1 MRYGTLV
8 KLFRRA
14 AAGAAN
20 AVRSAG
26 REKGASPVAIAQGRP
41 RVGFVPVGRS
51 LPQIRSAAAI
61 LESQRVDSL
70 WASGHLAIGREV
82 PAAMTGLAAVT
93 ERQAVGTAVLLAPL
107 YHPVI
112 VAKQAAE
119 LDVLTEGRVAL
130 GLGSGKSTRWSSVP
144 AGCLAEYALV
154 VMTAAAAL
162 LHEGAIRHS
171 VTATLAGADRR
182 GLRGG
187 VHGIRFPGEGDDR
200 AGGAAGRPQRAPVR
214 AGPARPRHVL
224 HPRRVPVGAPDGKR
238 LRPAIV
244 PARSTNASSPRRDGP
259 KPTSGRR
266 YGTSSAGS
274 CANRTEWSS
283 GSADRRA
290 SCPCSREAGRTG
302 HRGHAAARWPGHDAP
317 AAGPGPAVRQGLANR
332 RFCHAHH
339 ARPDRC
345 QTW

>member
-238 LRPAIV
+238 LRPADR
-244 PARSTNASSPRRDGP
+244 ARQEHQRFFTASGWSKANIRQALWDELSRLVRESDGVVLRL
-259 KPTSGRR
+259 GRPEGILPLQPGGR
-266 YGTSSAGS
+266 
-274 CANRTEWSS
+274 ANRPSRS
-283 GSADRRA
+283 CRRTLA
-290 SCPCSREAGRTG
+290 
-302 HRGHAAARWPGHDAP
+302 WP
-317 AAGPGPAVRQGLANR
+317 
-332 RFCHAHH
+332 
-339 ARPDRC
+339 
-345 QTW
+345 

>member
-51 LPQIRSAAAI
+51 LPQICGQPPRS
-61 LESQRVDSL
+61 SSR
-70 WASGHLAIGREV
+70 SGSIRCGRPVHLAIGREV

-93 ERQAVGTAVLLAPL
+93 ERPAVGTAVLLAPL

-171 VTATLAGADRR
+171 VTATLAGADPAWIARR
-182 GLRGG
+182 GAW
-187 VHGIRFPGEGDDR
+187 D
-200 AGGAAGRPQRAPVR
+200 PV
-214 AGPARPRHVL
+214 
-224 HPRRVPVGAPDGKR
+224 
-238 LRPAIV
+238 
-244 PARSTNASSPRRDGP
+244 
-259 KPTSGRR
+259 SGRR
-266 YGTSSAGS
+266 RRSGGRCGWSSATCSGPCRTRSTSARSPPPAGPCGS
-274 CANRTEWSS
+274 TRREAPATCDRARQEHQRFFTASGWSKANIRQALWDELSRLVRESDGVVLRLGRPEGILPLQPGGRANRPSRS
-283 GSADRRA
+283 CRRTLA
-290 SCPCSREAGRTG
+290 
-302 HRGHAAARWPGHDAP
+302 WP
-317 AAGPGPAVRQGLANR
+317 
-332 RFCHAHH
+332 
-339 ARPDRC
+339 
-345 QTW
+345 